1 LIRRARRKDKA
12 RGDGRSGQETDGESA
27 MFHAATVADSPEAQN
42 RFFESLDSPRTQKS
56 LDEKW
61 GAGAGLSRCLTL

>member
-1 LIRRARRKDKA
+1 
-12 RGDGRSGQETDGESA
+12 
-27 MFHAATVADSPEAQN
+27 MFHAATVADSPGAQN
-42 RFFESLDSPRTQKS
+42 RFFESLNSPRTQKS